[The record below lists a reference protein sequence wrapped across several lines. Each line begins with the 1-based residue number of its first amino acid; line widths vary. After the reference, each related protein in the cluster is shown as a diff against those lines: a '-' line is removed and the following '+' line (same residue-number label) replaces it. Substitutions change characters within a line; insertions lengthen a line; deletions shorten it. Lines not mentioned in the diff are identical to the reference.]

1 VHTYIREEVEAPRSD
16 LTIEELPHPTEEA
29 ALEEL
34 GADVLNVQAADGAR
48 YEGHDWDSAELDIL
62 EEAESL
68 CEAHRRL
75 DVSWTQVRNASLK
88 LGLVE
93 RQRFQTW
100 TDEEVDL
107 LGTDTDE
114 AIANRIGRTRA
125 TVQYKRDQ
133 LGIEPVTNPDRAFS
147 RTQAFAIR
155 AAYALLTD
163 VTHSGLADYFDVS
176 TSVIGR
182 MLRSEHYQDVPQPSL
197 PVLALSTAA
206 ILTAVGSEE

>member
-1 VHTYIREEVEAPRSD
+1 
-16 LTIEELPHPTEEA
+16 
-29 ALEEL
+29 
-34 GADVLNVQAADGAR
+34 
-48 YEGHDWDSAELDIL
+48 L

-147 RTQAFAIR
+147 RTQVFAIR
-155 AAYALLTD
+155 AAYALLAG